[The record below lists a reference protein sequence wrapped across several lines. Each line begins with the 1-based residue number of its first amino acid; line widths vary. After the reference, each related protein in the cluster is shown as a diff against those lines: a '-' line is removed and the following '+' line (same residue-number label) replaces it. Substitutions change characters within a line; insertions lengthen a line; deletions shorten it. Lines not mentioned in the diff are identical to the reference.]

1 MDGSSTSRIRKF
13 GEFRKNVVETLER
26 QLFDIEQAMDAVR
39 KNPGDAGLVAE
50 AIRRLEEIFGLGG
63 PLGMAQIC
71 RAASLFR
78 PTIPTTAESEEPGI
92 ERALRPYLA
101 PAPAGARAVGVP
113 RRVFVVSSDP
123 EPLARALRPFGYD
136 VLSFEAPAA
145 LEEVLGVEVPLAVLW
160 GMSSPPPPGLR
171 SRGMPF
177 FIVSKNDGLEARI
190 GAVRS
195 GARGF
200 YTTDD
205 AEALADGLDRLWL
218 EPLSGPPRVMIVDDD
233 PVAAGLHAA
242 ILRGG
247 GMSVATVTDPG
258 EALDALLPFDP
269 DLMLLDMDLGP
280 FTGDELAAAARQH
293 PAFVGIPIV
302 FLSSESRPAFQ
313 FAARGSGAEDFL
325 VKPVPPPRLLSEV
338 LLRAEQGRALRTHL
352 LLDGPTGALNATAF
366 PRRLRAELDLARRRG
381 RALACA
387 RVSFGGDAAPRRLH
401 ELLRARLR
409 SSDMIGRSGA
419 RAFLIALPDC
429 DAATAA
435 RILGSLR
442 GSTPFEGA
450 VAGFP
455 EIGDAGSLL
464 RALARGGPGVL
475 ALGGES
481 VV

>member
-13 GEFRKNVVETLER
+13 GEFRKSFVETLER
-26 QLFDIEQAMDAVR
+26 QLFDIERAMDAVR
-39 KNPGDAGLVAE
+39 REPGEAGLVAE
-50 AIRRLEEIFGLGG
+50 AIRRLEALFGLGG

-71 RAASLFR
+71 RAATLFR
-78 PTIPTTAESEEPGI
+78 STLPTTPETEGPRLEK
-92 ERALRPYLA
+92 ALRPFLA
-101 PAPAGARAVGVP
+101 PEAVEARPSPAAP
-113 RRVFVVSSDP
+113 RRVFLLSADGDA
-123 EPLARALRPFGYD
+123 LIRALRPFGYE
-136 VLSFEAPAA
+136 VLAWESPAA
-145 LEEVLGVEVPLAVLW
+145 LEEALDVERPLAVLW
-160 GMSSPPPPGLR
+160 GTSSVPPPSTRGVPLFVV
-171 SRGMPF
+171 SRD
-177 FIVSKNDGLEARI
+177 DGLEARI
-190 GAVRS
+190 GAVRA

-200 YTTDD
+200 FTPDD
-205 AEALADGLDRLWL
+205 AEALADGLDRLGL
-218 EPLSGPPRVMIVDDD
+218 EPRVGPPRVMIVDDD

-247 GMSVATVTDPG
+247 GMSVSAVTDPA

-269 DLMLLDMDLGP
+269 DLLLLDMDLGP

-313 FAARGSGAEDFL
+313 FAARGAGAEDCL
-325 VKPVPPPRLLSEV
+325 VKPVPPARLLSEV

-352 LLDGPTGALNATAF
+352 LLDGATGALNATAF

-387 RVSFGGDAAPRRLH
+387 RLRFEGDAPPRRRH
-401 ELLRARLR
+401 EMLRSRLR
-409 SSDMIGRSGA
+409 SSDVIGRSGA
-419 RAFLIALPDC
+419 RAFLIAMPDC

-442 GSTPFEGA
+442 GAIPFEGT

-455 EIGDAGSLL
+455 EIGDAGRLL
-464 RALARGGPGVL
+464 QALARGGPGVTPL
-475 ALGGES
+475 AGDS